1 MFLIKIVYALK
12 EISEKFRLIQSR
24 RNNCTAFH
32 LFFQSKLMTVSK
44 SSKKGMQFLQCSSLA
59 VNNKDDSSVSSVK
72 SWLYNPLPPP
82 ERQEH
87 IDPPDWS
94 TALWENSVDTWHSR
108 VSWGLLHQSSQNR
121 TFHHITAHPI
131 TLQCPHTQSPQP
143 KDTEKCRK
151 LHAYTVKSN

>member
-12 EISEKFRLIQSR
+12 KISEKFRLIQSR
-24 RNNCTAFH
+24 RKNCTAFH
-32 LFFQSKLMTVSK
+32 LFFQSKLMTVSE
-44 SSKKGMQFLQCSSLA
+44 SSKKGMQFLRLA
-59 VNNKDDSSVSSVK
+59 VNNKDDSSVSSLK
-72 SWLYNPLPPP
+72 SSVYNPLPPP

-94 TALWENSVDTWHSR
+94 TALRENSVDTWHSR

-131 TLQCPHTQSPQP
+131 TLQCPHTQSPEP
-143 KDTEKCRK
+143 KASEKCRK
-151 LHAYTVKSN
+151 LHTYSIKHQT